1 MDKIQDG
8 IGDKL
13 GLFFQQIATFFGGFI
28 VGFIFGW
35 ELTLVILAVSP
46 LLIVSGGLMA
56 KVGRPAVRAFLY
68 DCSCHV

>member
-56 KVGRPAVRAFLY
+56 KV
-68 DCSCHV
+68 

>member
-1 MDKIQDG
+1 MNCCCSDVDKIQDG

-56 KVGRPAVRAFLY
+56 KV
-68 DCSCHV
+68 